1 MRQSIPF
8 IRNFAVWLDG
18 SLASSPPKS
27 VRALVF
33 GVNRRELTFSVEL
46 NGTEEFQRV
55 GTGWIWSEI
64 WAPDVAK
71 LTVPAEVC
79 RDLVSECTR
88 QVRMAIW
95 HYVDYG
101 TFASRL
107 TGVEGIAIEAF
118 GEGYELIWT
127 PDQTQQQRL
136 FG

>member
-8 IRNFAVWLDG
+8 IRQLAVWLDE
-18 SLASSPPKS
+18 SLATPPPKP
-27 VRALVF
+27 VRAFVF
-33 GVNRRELTFSVEL
+33 GVNRRELTFAVEL
-46 NGTEEFQRV
+46 NGTEEFHRV
-55 GTGWIWSEI
+55 GSGWVWSEI
-64 WAPDVAK
+64 WVPETPK

-79 RDLVSECTR
+79 RDQVFECTR
-88 QVRMAIW
+88 RVREAVR
-95 HYVDYG
+95 HYLDYG

-127 PDQTQQQRL
+127 PDQTHQQRL